1 MCPRTKEQFEA
12 LRAKRIGQIIEAA
25 ERLFLRKGLHFDIR
39 DVAQEAGLGYGTVY
53 HYYNNKQQLMH
64 DVLDKGLQAAEAFTA
79 SQFSGGNMPAS
90 ERLRLYCLGLP
101 ELWSGIPAAYMLYK
115 AALERFAGYEPALA
129 GEAGARFE
137 AQLRAPVAECLRAT
151 GLAKEPAKKAADA
164 MLGSL
169 VGIYGLYAGRRG
181 QGYDAAYVADMLMS
195 GLGLSQEDKP
205 SMTSASFV
213 IGRHLRY

>member
-12 LRAKRIGQIIEAA
+12 LRTKRIGQIIEAA
-25 ERLFLRKGLHFDIR
+25 ERLFLQKGMHFDIR
-39 DVAQEAGLGYGTVY
+39 DVATEASLGYGTVY

-64 DVLDKGLQAAEAFTA
+64 DVLDKGWQAAEAFTA
-79 SQFSGGNMPAS
+79 NLFSGRNVPAA

-115 AALERFAGYEPALA
+115 AALEQFAGYEPTLA

-137 AQLRAPVAECLRAT
+137 ARLRAPLAECLR
-151 GLAKEPAKKAADA
+151 GSGIAKEPAKAADA

-169 VGIYGLYAGRRG
+169 VGIYGLYAGRCG
-181 QGYDAAYVADMLMS
+181 QGYDAAYVADLLVN
-195 GLGLSQEDKP
+195 GLGLIQERGKVHGY
-205 SMTSASFV
+205 A
-213 IGRHLRY
+213 